1 MAGERPDG
9 TKNARWA
16 RVKNWWVYHWKIML
30 LALILAAIGVVCAA
44 QLFSQKE
51 PDMRVGYAA
60 AQELPPETAA
70 ALTKALGSFCPD
82 RDGDGQ
88 VTVELEQFTVDLRR
102 DAAPADMN
110 AQMAGVTLM
119 TGFIYDA
126 GGANLFLL
134 QDPEGF
140 QRRTGALRYLDGT
153 VPAAENAYDADNW
166 RQMVYAWEDCPVLAG
181 LDLGPEGQTLAAEL
195 YIGRCA
201 PSDRA
206 DPDYAA
212 AIDELWEA
220 LTRGAAPLEN

>member
-1 MAGERPDG
+1 MADS
-9 TKNARWA
+9 TKNARGA
-16 RVKNWWVYHWKIML
+16 RAKNWWTYHWKPVL
-30 LALILAAIGVVCAA
+30 LILVLVFIGAVCAA
-44 QLFSQKE
+44 QLFGRKE

-60 AQELPPETAA
+60 LQELPPETAA
-70 ALTKALGSFCPD
+70 ALTKALEGLCPD
-82 RDGDGQ
+82 RDGDGTA
-88 VTVELEQFTVDLRR
+88 TVELEQFAVDLREG
-102 DAAPADMN
+102 AVPADMN

-134 QDPEGF
+134 EDPAGF

-153 VPAAENAYDADNW
+153 APSEETGYDVDNW
-166 RQMVYAWEDCPVLAG
+166 RQMVYAVKDCPVLAG
-181 LDLGPEGQTLAAEL
+181 LDLGGQTLPEGL

-212 AIDELWEA
+212 AIDSLWET
-220 LTRGAAPLEN
+220 LTQGAVPLEN